1 MDTQTP
7 QLRRDFLYYA
17 TAGTGAV
24 AVGAAVWP
32 LLNQMNPSADV
43 RALSQIRVDISG
55 VEPGPDVEWYYMTVF
70 WTLLYQ

>member
-32 LLNQMNPSADV
+32 LLNG
-43 RALSQIRVDISG
+43 SG
-55 VEPGPDVEWYYMTVF
+55 QNLGVF
-70 WTLLYQ
+70 VYDGDFTAEELPWMCGSSSRQL

>member
-43 RALSQIRVDISG
+43 RALSQI
-55 VEPGPDVEWYYMTVF
+55 
-70 WTLLYQ
+70 